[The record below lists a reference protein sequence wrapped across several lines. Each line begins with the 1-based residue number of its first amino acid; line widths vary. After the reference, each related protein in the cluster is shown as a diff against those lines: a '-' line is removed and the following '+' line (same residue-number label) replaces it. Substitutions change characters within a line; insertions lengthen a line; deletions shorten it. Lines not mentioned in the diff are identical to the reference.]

1 MIYASKILAFVGDRW
16 RNASP
21 TAANFSAVGSAV
33 NASAAAAKSSAA
45 VLSSVWGSSLYRYRS
60 PAPSAASRAYSEAPP
75 AKAVPPAETPATTL
89 I

>member
-45 VLSSVWGSSLYRYRS
+45 VLSSVWGSSRIDTEARPQARQAARIPRLPPRRRYLLQRL
-60 PAPSAASRAYSEAPP
+60 PLPR
-75 AKAVPPAETPATTL
+75 
-89 I
+89 